1 MKNFKIAVIALLALF
16 AISAAGFLF
25 SAVYSHFQALS
36 LQHRLARLDA
46 FRQQESAFQKVSAEH
61 ADWRKLPGELKE
73 FRKNRIISMDDL
85 AVFRR
90 DLNSRLDNNGF
101 RGTNISLQFGASQN
115 RMQKVT
121 IGFTLNGGYRELKK
135 FIFDMEKAP
144 KMHFFERI
152 VFSNGAETVTGA
164 FSMEAYLGE

>member
-1 MKNFKIAVIALLALF
+1 MKNFKLAVIALLALF
-16 AISAAGFLF
+16 ALSAAGCLF
-25 SAVYSHFQALS
+25 SAVYSHFQELS
-36 LQHRLARLDA
+36 QQNRLAGRVA
-46 FRQQESAFQKVSAEH
+46 FRLQESEFHKISAEH
-61 ADWRKLPGELKE
+61 ADWRKLPDDLRE

-90 DLNSRLDNNGF
+90 DLNARLDHNGF
-101 RGTNISLQFGASQN
+101 HGANISLQFGASQN

-152 VFSNGAETVTGA
+152 IFSSGSDTVTGG